1 MRKLKQ
7 RKVQLQDEL
16 YDLHFCEPSP
26 EMYRQRR
33 SEIEYEL
40 ACIEE
45 AIELEEKFEPMR
57 VGLMIFAAI
66 AAVTVLYAILL
77 M

>member
-7 RKVQLQDEL
+7 RRIQLQDEL

-26 EMYRQRR
+26 EMYKQRR

-45 AIELEEKFEPMR
+45 AIELEKKFEPMR
-57 VGLMIFAAI
+57 LGLMIFTAI
-66 AAVTVLYAILL
+66 AVITVLCVILA

>member
-1 MRKLKQ
+1 
-7 RKVQLQDEL
+7 
-16 YDLHFCEPSP
+16 
-26 EMYRQRR
+26 MYRQRR

>member
-57 VGLMIFAAI
+57 VGLIIFAAI